1 MGGKDAGVA
10 TELKE
15 TVGKAK
21 EYKVPE
27 FFKYNQY
34 SYFDVEKDMEK
45 QRVPQVR
52 SLFFQLAFFSSQFF
66 KSFFSSVLHSSNQV
80 KVILRGQR
88 YLHDLQIDYYSRAGV
103 IVKALL
109 PSTR

>member
-45 QRVPQVR
+45 QRVPQVC
-52 SLFFQLAFFSSQFF
+52 SLFFQLALSSQFLNHF
-66 KSFFSSVLHSSNQV
+66 LVSYIALSEGHFE
-80 KVILRGQR
+80 RP
-88 YLHDLQIDYYSRAGV
+88 
-103 IVKALL
+103 KA
-109 PSTR
+109 PS

>member
-15 TVGKAK
+15 TVGKNKA
-21 EYKVPE
+21 YKVPE

-45 QRVPQVR
+45 QRVPQVC
-52 SLFFQLAFFSSQFF
+52 SLFF
-66 KSFFSSVLHSSNQV
+66 
-80 KVILRGQR
+80 
-88 YLHDLQIDYYSRAGV
+88 
-103 IVKALL
+103 
-109 PSTR
+109 

>member
-1 MGGKDAGVA
+1 MSTKPVVACSISVTQWDVILCFSGWKWEKGGVGMGGKDAGVA

-45 QRVPQVR
+45 QRVPQVC
-52 SLFFQLAFFSSQFF
+52 SLCFF
-66 KSFFSSVLHSSNQV
+66 
-80 KVILRGQR
+80 
-88 YLHDLQIDYYSRAGV
+88 
-103 IVKALL
+103 
-109 PSTR
+109 

>member
-15 TVGKAK
+15 TVGKNKA
-21 EYKVPE
+21 YKVPE

-45 QRVPQVR
+45 QRVPQVC
-52 SLFFQLAFFSSQFF
+52 SLFLVFLKKLALYSQF
-66 KSFFSSVLHSSNQV
+66 K
-80 KVILRGQR
+80 
-88 YLHDLQIDYYSRAGV
+88 YLYA
-103 IVKALL
+103 
-109 PSTR
+109 

>member
-45 QRVPQVR
+45 QRVPQVC
-52 SLFFQLAFFSSQFF
+52 SLLLAFF
-66 KSFFSSVLHSSNQV
+66 H
-80 KVILRGQR
+80 
-88 YLHDLQIDYYSRAGV
+88 
-103 IVKALL
+103 
-109 PSTR
+109 